1 VNPRL
6 VRRLLAAIPI
16 GFAAAGWGLHAG
28 WHPLLIP
35 LLYCGAGSVAI
46 VILALVAVP
55 LRNRPA
61 RDEESRLDG
70 LLQPQST

>member
-6 VRRLLAAIPI
+6 VRRLFAAILV

-35 LLYCGAGSVAI
+35 LLYSGTGSIAV
-46 VILALVAVP
+46 VILTLTAIPRQAWTS
-55 LRNRPA
+55 RA
-61 RDEESRLDG
+61 RTARLDD